1 MMYQDVVRSRRS
13 VRDFMPD
20 VEIPKE
26 ELMAIIEEAMFA
38 PNSTNLNSWRFLIV
52 TEKEQKEALYEV
64 SMQQPAV
71 KGAAAVIILLG
82 DLTAYTVAN
91 ADEISAKA
99 VAQGTM
105 TEEIRQG
112 INENVSWY
120 YDVSE
125 EQKREWLMLDQGLVA
140 MQLMLSAKDRG
151 YDTVAMSGFETEAV
165 RKLFNIEDHLVNGL
179 IIPIGKAQTLGF
191 ETVRRD
197 VSEVVTWLD

>member
-13 VRDFMPD
+13 VRDFMSD

-120 YDVSE
+120 YDVRE

-179 IIPIGKAQTLGF
+179 IIPIGKAQTPGF

>member
-38 PNSTNLNSWRFLIV
+38 SNSTNLNSWRFLIV

-179 IIPIGKAQTLGF
+179 IIPIGKAQTPGF

>member
-165 RKLFNIEDHLVNGL
+165 RKLFNIEDYLVNGL
-179 IIPIGKAQTLGF
+179 IIPIGKAQTPGF

>member
-1 MMYQDVVRSRRS
+1 MYQDVVRSRRS
-13 VRDFMPD
+13 VRDFMSD

-179 IIPIGKAQTLGF
+179 IIPIGKAQTPGF

>member
-13 VRDFMPD
+13 VRDFMSD

-26 ELMAIIEEAMFA
+26 ELMAIIEEEMFA

-179 IIPIGKAQTLGF
+179 IIPIGKAQTPGF

>member
-140 MQLMLSAKDRG
+140 MQLMRSAKDRG
-151 YDTVAMSGFETEAV
+151 YDTVAMSGFKTEAV

-179 IIPIGKAQTLGF
+179 IIPIGKAQTPGF

>member
-151 YDTVAMSGFETEAV
+151 YDTVAMSGFKTEAV
-165 RKLFNIEDHLVNGL
+165 RELFNIEDHLVNGL
-179 IIPIGKAQTLGF
+179 IIPIGKAQTPGF

>member
-52 TEKEQKEALYEV
+52 TEKEQKEALYAV
-64 SMQQPAV
+64 SMQQSAV
-71 KGAAAVIILLG
+71 KAAAAVIILLG

-179 IIPIGKAQTLGF
+179 IIPIGKAQTPGF

>member
-179 IIPIGKAQTLGF
+179 IIPIGKAKTPGF

>member
-52 TEKEQKEALYEV
+52 IEKEQKEALYEV

-179 IIPIGKAQTLGF
+179 IIPIGKAQTPGF

>member
-140 MQLMLSAKDRG
+140 MQLMLFAKDRG
-151 YDTVAMSGFETEAV
+151 YDTVAMSGFKTEAV

-179 IIPIGKAQTLGF
+179 IIPIGKAQTPGF

>member
-179 IIPIGKAQTLGF
+179 IIPIGKAQTTGF

>member
-151 YDTVAMSGFETEAV
+151 YDTVAMSGFKTEAV
-165 RKLFNIEDHLVNGL
+165 RKLFNIEDHLVNGP
-179 IIPIGKAQTLGF
+179 IIPIGKAQTPGF

>member
-71 KGAAAVIILLG
+71 KGAAAV
-82 DLTAYTVAN
+82 TAYTVAN

-151 YDTVAMSGFETEAV
+151 YDTVAMSGFKTEAV

-179 IIPIGKAQTLGF
+179 IIPIGKAQTPGF

>member
-151 YDTVAMSGFETEAV
+151 YDTVAMSGFKTEAV

-179 IIPIGKAQTLGF
+179 IIPIGKAQIPGF

>member
-38 PNSTNLNSWRFLIV
+38 PNSTNLNSWR
-52 TEKEQKEALYEV
+52 
-64 SMQQPAV
+64 
-71 KGAAAVIILLG
+71 LLG

-151 YDTVAMSGFETEAV
+151 YDTVAMSGFKTEAV

-179 IIPIGKAQTLGF
+179 IIPIGKAQTPGF

>member
-82 DLTAYTVAN
+82 DLTSYTVAN

-151 YDTVAMSGFETEAV
+151 YDTVAMSGFKTEAV

-179 IIPIGKAQTLGF
+179 IIPIGKAQTPGF

>member
-151 YDTVAMSGFETEAV
+151 YDTVAMSCFETEAV

-179 IIPIGKAQTLGF
+179 IIPIGKAQTPGF
-191 ETVRRD
+191 ETVRRN

>member
-13 VRDFMPD
+13 VRDFMSD

-179 IIPIGKAQTLGF
+179 IIPIGKAQTPGF

>member
-179 IIPIGKAQTLGF
+179 IIPIGKVQTPGF

>member
-38 PNSTNLNSWRFLIV
+38 PNSTNLNSWRFLIA

-151 YDTVAMSGFETEAV
+151 YDTVAMSGFKTEAV

-179 IIPIGKAQTLGF
+179 IIPIGKAQTPGF

>member
-82 DLTAYTVAN
+82 DLTAYTVDN

-151 YDTVAMSGFETEAV
+151 YDTVAMSGFKTEAV

-179 IIPIGKAQTLGF
+179 IIPIGKAQTPGF

>member
-13 VRDFMPD
+13 VRDFMSD

-120 YDVSE
+120 YNVSE

-179 IIPIGKAQTLGF
+179 IIPIGKAQTPGF

>member
-179 IIPIGKAQTLGF
+179 IIPIGKAQTPVF

>member
-1 MMYQDVVRSRRS
+1 MMFQDVVRSRRS
-13 VRDFMPD
+13 VRDFMSD

-179 IIPIGKAQTLGF
+179 IIPIGKAQTPGF

>member
-151 YDTVAMSGFETEAV
+151 YDTAAMSGFKTEAV

-179 IIPIGKAQTLGF
+179 IIPIGKAQTPGF

>member
-13 VRDFMPD
+13 VRDFMQD

-151 YDTVAMSGFETEAV
+151 YDTVAMSGFKTEAV

-179 IIPIGKAQTLGF
+179 IIPIGKAQTPGF

>member
-13 VRDFMPD
+13 VRDFMSD

-151 YDTVAMSGFETEAV
+151 YDTVTMSGFETEAV

-179 IIPIGKAQTLGF
+179 IIPIGKAQTPGF

>member
-13 VRDFMPD
+13 VRDFMSD

-26 ELMAIIEEAMFA
+26 ELMAIIEEAKFA

-179 IIPIGKAQTLGF
+179 IIPIGKAQTPGF

>member
-71 KGAAAVIILLG
+71 KGAAAVIILLV

-151 YDTVAMSGFETEAV
+151 YDTVAMSGFKTEAV

-179 IIPIGKAQTLGF
+179 IIPIGKAQTPGF

>member
-13 VRDFMPD
+13 VRDFMSD

-112 INENVSWY
+112 LNENVSWY

-179 IIPIGKAQTLGF
+179 IIPIGKAQTPGF

>member
-64 SMQQPAV
+64 SMQQPEV

-151 YDTVAMSGFETEAV
+151 YDTVAMSGFKTEAV

-179 IIPIGKAQTLGF
+179 IIPIGKAQTPGF

>member
-179 IIPIGKAQTLGF
+179 PIYASKLKHPALKQSDEMF
-191 ETVRRD
+191 QK
-197 VSEVVTWLD
+197 

>member
-1 MMYQDVVRSRRS
+1 MMYQDIVRNRRS

-26 ELMAIIEEAMFA
+26 ELMAMIEEAMLA

-105 TEEIRQG
+105 TEEIRHG

-165 RKLFNIEDHLVNGL
+165 RKLFNIEEHLVNGL
-179 IIPIGKAQTLGF
+179 IIPIGKARTPGF

>member
-151 YDTVAMSGFETEAV
+151 YDTVAMSGFKTEAV
-165 RKLFNIEDHLVNGL
+165 RKLFNIEDHFVNGL
-179 IIPIGKAQTLGF
+179 IIPIGKAQTPGF

>member
-13 VRDFMPD
+13 VRDFMSD

-125 EQKREWLMLDQGLVA
+125 EQKREWLMLDQCLVA

-179 IIPIGKAQTLGF
+179 IIPIGKAQTPGF

>member
-71 KGAAAVIILLG
+71 KGAAAVISLLG

-151 YDTVAMSGFETEAV
+151 YDTVAMSGFKTEAV

-179 IIPIGKAQTLGF
+179 IIPIGKAQTPGF